1 MVKVVTFVSLFI
13 SPLLVASF
21 SLNPAGKWKNEI
33 PDDPA
38 IRVGRALA
46 LNDFE
51 SGSFGSW
58 VDVSAADAKWN
69 IEDFSNPI
77 DPTQPAPAPLT
88 GTKYLRVSRPP
99 GTSGMAV
106 LRSEPFTAESGDQ
119 VSISFWIR
127 SQIIQTNNLEVNFVY
142 FTKCFFFVPYLPLP
156 RLQIYWSNNGALER
170 ILSLVQYSTPTNFEW
185 RTVTVLIPTTE
196 TVQTQV
202 SR

>member
-1 MVKVVTFVSLFI
+1 MVKVVTFVLLFI

-21 SLNPAGKWKNEI
+21 SLNAANKWKNEI

-38 IRVGRALA
+38 VGRALA

-58 VDVSAADAKWN
+58 VDVSAADAKWT

-77 DPTQPAPAPLT
+77 DSTQPAPEPLS
-88 GTKYLRVSRPP
+88 GTKYLRVSRPA

-142 FTKCFFFVPYLPLP
+142 FTKCFFC
-156 RLQIYWSNNGALER
+156 ALFTF
-170 ILSLVQYSTPTNFEW
+170 TPTTDLLVE
-185 RTVTVLIPTTE
+185 
-196 TVQTQV
+196 
-202 SR
+202 